1 MSVNIK
7 LMDESLKALAEKIT
21 SYKENIVLLFAFNG
35 TGKTRLSVEYK
46 DLSKLVNDGEQNG
59 VYYNSY
65 SEDLFQWYK
74 NDENPEEGII
84 LKISYS
90 NLNQFHSLLDES
102 IIREKLEVY
111 RPKFEFRFNY
121 FQDVSYGIESISF
134 FSKNGDTN
142 PIKVSRGEEQI
153 FIWCFFLAIF
163 DIQGWKDKDKA
174 FLFIDDPVSS
184 LDDNNIFVTAAMLL
198 ELIADHYDKN
208 KIIITTHH
216 AGFFSLLS
224 NWLTKGEKAGK
235 YSKCTIQR
243 IIKSTTDG
251 LDLVTFKKDVFL
263 YHLELIQ
270 TLQQAVIE
278 DSLHNFHF
286 AILRQV
292 IENIASFLGTGQV
305 SYVLDQIG
313 INDTDRV
320 MQIINALSHEKIFR
334 FQASAMI
341 PDNKE
346 ILLEVFNAIKTK
358 YNFVIHVE
366 DK

>member
-1 MSVNIK
+1 MITDIK
-7 LMDESLKALAEKIT
+7 SMDQSLKVLTEKII

-46 DLSKLVNDGEQNG
+46 KLSKNVNNGEQNG

-65 SEDLFQWYK
+65 SEDLFQWYR
-74 NDENPEEGII
+74 NDEKSEEGII

-90 NLNQFHSLLDES
+90 DLNQFHSLLDES

-111 RPKFEFRFNY
+111 RPKFDFRFNY
-121 FQDVSYGIESISF
+121 SQDISHGIESISF
-134 FSKNGDTN
+134 FSKNGDLN

-163 DIQGWKDKDKA
+163 DVQGWKDKNKA

-184 LDDNNIFVTAAMLL
+184 LDDNNIFVTAATLL
-198 ELIADHYDKN
+198 DLIEDHYDKN

-235 YSKCTIQR
+235 YGKCTIQR

-270 TLQQAVIE
+270 TLEQAVIE
-278 DSLHNFHF
+278 DSLYNYHF

-313 INDTDRV
+313 IGDKDRI

-334 FQASAMI
+334 FQASVMV

-346 ILLEVFNAIKTK
+346 IFLEVFSALKTK